1 LLYFEDMNEAVVSQE
16 KYDNL
21 LLKYNLLFEEFNKLK
36 KMVYGS
42 KKDRWKPVEVPSEQL
57 SLGFEGMQEEV
68 AVAPKTEQITYT
80 RKKNANHKGRQALP
94 TDLPVEEVIIE
105 PEGDLTGM
113 KHIGD
118 EITETVDYYPGVLVK
133 RRYIRRKYV
142 RIESEESETQ
152 LVIGELPKRVI
163 PKGIAEAGLLAY
175 IIVSKYVDHLPFY
188 RLIEKFKR
196 EHDWNIQK
204 STLNDWFAACC
215 KLLEPL
221 YEELKKQ
228 VLQTDYLQADESPN
242 RVLDSNKPKATHQ
255 GYMWVYRNGENGL
268 VLFDYRKGRGMDG
281 PSELL
286 KDFSGY
292 LQCDGYA
299 AYTALSKR
307 MPQIQLVSCLAHIR
321 RKFVD
326 ATGNHPEKAGVAL
339 GMIQQLY
346 ELEKTYKSEGL
357 TPNQRKER
365 RMMEAKPVYDRLM
378 NWVEENHKQNLSKES
393 IGKALHYAYCELPQ
407 LESYLKDGRI
417 EIDNNLIENK
427 IRPLA
432 LGRKNYLFSG
442 SHEGAERSAMIYSII
457 GSCKSLGINPFDYLK
472 VVLEVIGE
480 YPVNRIQDLLPS
492 NFQQFK
498 MD

>member
-142 RIESEESETQ
+142 RIESEEIETQ

-204 STLNDWFAACC
+204 ST
-215 KLLEPL
+215 
-221 YEELKKQ
+221 
-228 VLQTDYLQADESPN
+228 
-242 RVLDSNKPKATHQ
+242 
-255 GYMWVYRNGENGL
+255 
-268 VLFDYRKGRGMDG
+268 
-281 PSELL
+281 
-286 KDFSGY
+286 
-292 LQCDGYA
+292 
-299 AYTALSKR
+299 
-307 MPQIQLVSCLAHIR
+307 
-321 RKFVD
+321 
-326 ATGNHPEKAGVAL
+326 
-339 GMIQQLY
+339 
-346 ELEKTYKSEGL
+346 
-357 TPNQRKER
+357 
-365 RMMEAKPVYDRLM
+365 
-378 NWVEENHKQNLSKES
+378 
-393 IGKALHYAYCELPQ
+393 
-407 LESYLKDGRI
+407 
-417 EIDNNLIENK
+417 
-427 IRPLA
+427 
-432 LGRKNYLFSG
+432 
-442 SHEGAERSAMIYSII
+442 
-457 GSCKSLGINPFDYLK
+457 
-472 VVLEVIGE
+472 
-480 YPVNRIQDLLPS
+480 
-492 NFQQFK
+492 
-498 MD
+498 